1 MNKEVEKM
9 NTQLDQSKARMT
21 GENIYFSECRA
32 KLKYMSLPVY
42 VVCLV

>member
-32 KLKYMSLPVY
+32 K
-42 VVCLV
+42 